1 MDTLKG
7 GNEQTQTLP
16 KRLDT
21 LKETLSKPLFD
32 FSGEKGADASTHDN
46 NATNNVSNKH
56 ISYGNF
62 MNFVADEEGAIPN
75 LQKKIQYD
83 TKSDESNGM
92 CKPSHE
98 IAVDRADI
106 TQIEHAWNANLD
118 DDEEVIDHSLHG
130 LNHSNKPSIQREKS
144 HEDTSKPWPQEIGL
158 VMLLSIHTF
167 MS

>member
-1 MDTLKG
+1 MKKALY
-7 GNEQTQTLP
+7 
-16 KRLDT
+16 RLR
-21 LKETLSKPLFD
+21 
-32 FSGEKGADASTHDN
+32 
-46 NATNNVSNKH
+46 
-56 ISYGNF
+56 
-62 MNFVADEEGAIPN
+62 
-75 LQKKIQYD
+75 KKIQYD

-130 LNHSNKPSIQREKS
+130 LNHSNKPSIQKGEVTRRHFK
-144 HEDTSKPWPQEIGL
+144 TLAPEIGL